1 MPKAKTETLK
11 AETQVAKAGKKG
23 KVEPEGVTLTAEEL
37 ANLRVYYR
45 KGQEFWDSVFEMFS
59 ALRAVI
65 GAVDAG
71 REGHIQKEF
80 EGILR
85 SFTFEGGIANIL
97 RLCVYS
103 TYCKYESFEYA
114 EMDLHEKIRDLLQEP
129 LEPTEKERS

>member
-1 MPKAKTETLK
+1 MAKAKTKTLK
-11 AETQVAKAGKKG
+11 AETQVAKDGKKG

-65 GAVDAG
+65 GAVDAR
-71 REGHIQKEF
+71 REGHIQEEF

-97 RLCVYS
+97 RLCVDS

-114 EMDLHEKIRDLLQEP
+114 EMDLHDRVSDLLR
-129 LEPTEKERS
+129 EPTEKERSE